1 MSSKN
6 NLTDNEMDTET
17 TVKEAKSGSEQ
28 VGTKSGHRL
37 VSNASFLEPQTPAF
51 KPTNVKNVANGK
63 KSGRPVGS
71 SNKRKSTSY
80 YSETETDDEN
90 DNARRIR
97 ELERAN
103 EELVKRVSKLE
114 EAIGL
119 VLKDKSKLAS
129 QVSKLEEENEEL
141 NKWKEVVKKNSNP
154 QPQITYSGIL
164 KSKESELLIKKIAR
178 TETKEAE
185 NIEKNIVISGIV
197 KMGDSEEN
205 VKLNDTKKV
214 DEVLEVLDLRRDQVE
229 SQRRIRTINS
239 NSNIIIVKFKEVQ
252 YTSKAVRNALNLRS
266 KESFK
271 GVYVNRDKTRSER
284 YDEKAARDE
293 AKVKK
298 HTTRERR

>member
-1 MSSKN
+1 M
-6 NLTDNEMDTET
+6 
-17 TVKEAKSGSEQ
+17 
-28 VGTKSGHRL
+28 
-37 VSNASFLEPQTPAF
+37 
-51 KPTNVKNVANGK
+51 
-63 KSGRPVGS
+63 
-71 SNKRKSTSY
+71 
-80 YSETETDDEN
+80 
-90 DNARRIR
+90 
-97 ELERAN
+97 
-103 EELVKRVSKLE
+103 
-114 EAIGL
+114 
-119 VLKDKSKLAS
+119 
-129 QVSKLEEENEEL
+129 
-141 NKWKEVVKKNSNP
+141 
-154 QPQITYSGIL
+154 IL